1 MKERLVTFACALGA
15 LLLFAMMFVKREG
28 ALGGRNEVPRPTTA
42 ERRGNG
48 YNAATSWLEAEGL
61 REISLRDRFDTLA
74 TRKDLPSSG
83 NLLIVT
89 LPAARGFNTWEFIP
103 LDRWIRA
110 GNTLLVLAAL
120 SDNPDWGF
128 AQGGAASGDLNLLTG
143 LEFESVLRRDYRISK
158 RERQRKAAK
167 GAKGA
172 SSEAVPVT
180 RPDVAGAFRAF
191 AEPERTTLVP
201 NRPHAYFDG
210 VRELMALSDYPRVAW
225 TVKVPY
231 EGFVLALAHEQ
242 QGGEGALWTRPLGQG
257 RIIVSSFG
265 SLFTNRAIG
274 RGDNARLLAN
284 IVGVT
289 VSPHGAVL
297 FDDLHQGLGAA
308 YDPDKF
314 YKDKRLYITLGV
326 LVGLWLVWVLGS
338 TRLRAPVSSTPTPRE
353 AELIR
358 AAGGF
363 FARALPSHAGAR
375 RLLDNFFRRVNAHA
389 VGRRGDSVPWDVLE
403 RSPRIAPADL
413 EQLKAW
419 YAEAHASRR
428 VPLQHLQNLL
438 VRIDRQ
444 MAT

>member
-1 MKERLVTFACALGA
+1 MRERLITLVLALGA
-15 LLLFAMMFVKREG
+15 LALFVVMFAKREG
-28 ALGGRNEVPRPTTA
+28 ALGARNEVPRPTTA

-48 YNAATSWLEAEGL
+48 YHAATSWLEAEGI

-74 TRKDLPSSG
+74 KREDLSPAG

-89 LPAARGFNTWEFIP
+89 LPAANGFNTWEFIP

-110 GNTLLVLAAL
+110 GNTLLILAAL

-128 AQGGAASGDLNLLTG
+128 SNGGFASGDLNLLTG
-143 LEFESVLRRDYRISK
+143 LEFETARKRDTRVSQ
-158 RERQRKAAK
+158 RGRQPAAK
-167 GAKGA
+167 GRGVDGA
-172 SSEAVPVT
+172 AETEDAGRNIAEAY
-180 RPDVAGAFRAF
+180 RAF
-191 AEPERTTLVP
+191 AEPQRSTLVP
-201 NRPHAYFDG
+201 NRSHAYFNG
-210 VRELMALSDYPRVAW
+210 VQNVVALSDYPQQLW

-231 EGFVLALAHEQ
+231 EGFVLALGHEEQ
-242 QGGEGALWTRPLGQG
+242 RGEGVLWTRPLGRG
-257 RIIVSSFG
+257 RIIVSGFG

-274 RGDNARLLAN
+274 LADNARLLAN

-289 VSPHGAVL
+289 VSEQGAVL

-314 YKDKRLYITLGV
+314 YRDKRLYVTIGV
-326 LVGLWLVWVLGS
+326 VVGLWLVWVMGS
-338 TRLRAPVSSTPTPRE
+338 TRLRATVPALSTPRE
-353 AELIR
+353 ADLIR

-375 RLLDNFFRRVNAHA
+375 RLMDNFFRHVNARA
-389 VGRRGDSVPWDVLE
+389 GGRANDSVPWDILE
-403 RSPRIAPADL
+403 RSPRVAAADI
-413 EQLKAW
+413 EQLRRW
-419 YAEAHASRR
+419 HSEAHASRR
-428 VPLQHLQNLL
+428 VPLSELQNLL